1 MRIDCI
7 SILFY
12 NFFQQL
18 SASSQS
24 DNLSQISTWS
34 DELDTSF
41 SDINAS
47 IQTIS
52 KGSISPLKFQLR
64 TDYDLLKDSSKRIV
78 KRKAT
83 TVVHAV
89 LSCIAPG
96 QERKLLKL
104 IQPAETDEEETKGL
118 DQSELVQLI
127 IKLFKESSN
136 AHTKRQLLSMIS
148 GKYTKK
154 ELQNMIPGLSTYYI
168 DQARLHA
175 SEYGEG
181 KDLQTGILL

>member
-1 MRIDCI
+1 M
-7 SILFY
+7 
-12 NFFQQL
+12 
-18 SASSQS
+18 
-24 DNLSQISTWS
+24 
-34 DELDTSF
+34 
-41 SDINAS
+41 
-47 IQTIS
+47 
-52 KGSISPLKFQLR
+52 
-64 TDYDLLKDSSKRIV
+64 